1 MLITKKVFS
10 FYIFVTSFMRKPIA
24 KKVFSVIFFTI
35 FFIKVVIS
43 IAPLVITHF
52 DKHTIHA
59 VIMQLEIEHSAK
71 SNDVKETSAKY
82 YHNVYN
88 VSLALSHSIQLLM
101 DTKNGL
107 EHNKHVSA
115 FYPSVPTPPPNI

>member
-1 MLITKKVFS
+1 M
-10 FYIFVTSFMRKPIA
+10 
-24 KKVFSVIFFTI
+24 
-35 FFIKVVIS
+35 VIS

-59 VIMQLEIEHSAK
+59 VIMQLEIEHNAK

-82 YHNVYN
+82 YCDVYN
-88 VSLALSHSIQLLM
+88 VSLVLSHPIQLLM
-101 DTKNGL
+101 GTMSSLDQ
-107 EHNKHVSA
+107 NKHVSA